1 MRITKI
7 HLQHIGVFE
16 DTTIEFPEKTDPEK
30 AEIHIL
36 TGENGTGKSTVLYA
50 ISSLQTG
57 HAFFYNRSRFRD
69 SRSLARLHF
78 DDGDELLL
86 TFDERSSLIY
96 SSSKSYTW
104 NSTNNPMAIPVAS
117 SVLTYLQYTNNFQ
130 HLLFEFAFFAYS
142 GYRSIS
148 SIKID
153 YIKELTTNPFENA
166 LDFNNSVDP
175 ALLMQWIA
183 NTKTN
188 EALESLK
195 NGQGNSERYRKS
207 INRIEE
213 AIAQI
218 INEKIEFVME
228 TDPLDVVIT
237 VGNKLLS
244 FNVLP
249 DGLKSII
256 SWIADLL
263 MRLDRIKWAAD
274 VEVLDRNFILFLDEI
289 DVHLH
294 PAWQRK
300 ILPAIQKLF
309 KNAQIFVST
318 HSPFVVGSVD
328 GAWVHKLVLDE
339 KGNSRVEPP
348 RKSEDGESYQ
358 YILREVFGIEEQF
371 GVGTER
377 MLAQFRDIKS
387 RILQNQHY
395 DKDEFL
401 KLAHDIAV
409 QSTELTSIIGME
421 LRQLSRIKQANFS
434 I

>member
-7 HLQHIGVFE
+7 HLQNIGVFE
-16 DTTIEFPEKTDPEK
+16 DTTIAFPEKTDPDK

-50 ISSLQTG
+50 ISSLQNG
-57 HAFFYNRSRFRD
+57 YPLFNNRSRFRD
-69 SRSLARLHF
+69 SRSSTKIHF
-78 DDGDELLL
+78 DDGSDLTY
-86 TFDERSSLIY
+86 TFDQASYLN
-96 SSSKSYTW
+96 YTW
-104 NSTNNPMAIPVAS
+104 SSIDHPSTVS
-117 SVLTYLQYTNNFQ
+117 TYLQNTNNFQ
-130 HLLFEFAFFAYS
+130 HLSFQFAFFAYS
-142 GYRSIS
+142 SYRSIS
-148 SIKID
+148 SSKID
-153 YIKELTTNPFENA
+153 YIQELKNNPFENA
-166 LDFNNSVDP
+166 LDFNNSVNP

-183 NTKTN
+183 NTKTK
-188 EALESLK
+188 EALEFQK

-207 INRIEE
+207 INRIEG
-213 AIAQI
+213 AIARI

-228 TDPLDVVIT
+228 TDPLDVMIK
-237 VGNKLLS
+237 VGDKLLS
-244 FNVLP
+244 FDVLP
-249 DGLKSII
+249 DGLRSII

-263 MRLDRIKWAAD
+263 MRMDRIKWATN
-274 VEVLDRNFILFLDEI
+274 VELLDRNFILFLDEI

-300 ILPAIQKLF
+300 VLPAVQKLF

-339 KGNSRVEPP
+339 KGNSRAEPP

-358 YILREVFGIEEQF
+358 YILREVFGIDEQF
-371 GVGTER
+371 GVGTEG
-377 MLAQFRDIKS
+377 MLAEFRDIKS
-387 RILQNQHY
+387 KILENQHY
-395 DKDEFL
+395 DREKFL

-409 QSTELTSIIGME
+409 QSIELTSIIGME
-421 LRQLSRIKQANFS
+421 LRQLSRIKQADFS